1 MVQSNWKIDQEWP
14 ACVGL
19 SKIGKY
25 GRVHTLWNDCKGRRH
40 KPWYMRLIPMKYI
53 KWDSKV
59 IYLFY
64 GTSKNIRN

>member
-25 GRVHTLWNDCKGRRH
+25 GRVHTLWNDCKGSRPT
-40 KPWYMRLIPMKYI
+40 PWYMRLIPMKYI
-53 KWDSKV
+53 GWNREGAYVK
-59 IYLFY
+59 F
-64 GTSKNIRN
+64 RR